1 MMARIRRYEKVT
13 LATLEDDVDVIT
25 GSTIQRRGP

>member
-13 LATLEDDVDVIT
+13 LATLVDDTEVIT
-25 GSTIQRRGP
+25 GNTIQRRGP